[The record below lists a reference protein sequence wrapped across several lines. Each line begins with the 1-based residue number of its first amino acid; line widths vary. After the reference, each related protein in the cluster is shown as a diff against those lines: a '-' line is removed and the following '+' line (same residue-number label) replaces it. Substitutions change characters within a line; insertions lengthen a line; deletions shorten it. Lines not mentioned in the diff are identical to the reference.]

1 MKRMDLPIGK
11 IERGQ
16 NGMEVYNSKEQAED
30 IEYLKIAVKNLEKT
44 VEEQNERINSMEKNC
59 DEFYKNIEELES
71 LIEELEPHISEVEY
85 PKER

>member
-1 MKRMDLPIGK
+1 MDLPIGK

-44 VEEQNERINSMEKNC
+44 VEEQNQRIKFMEKNC
-59 DEFYKNIEELES
+59 DTFFESIEELES
-71 LIEELEPHISEVEY
+71 LLNDIELGENEY
-85 PKER
+85 PKGK

>member
-1 MKRMDLPIGK
+1 MDLPIGK

-44 VEEQNERINSMEKNC
+44 VEEQNQRIKFMEKNC
-59 DEFYKNIEELES
+59 DTFFESIEELES
-71 LIEELEPHISEVEY
+71 LLNEIELGEKEY
-85 PKER
+85 PK

>member
-30 IEYLKIAVKNLEKT
+30 IEYLKRAVKNLEKT
-44 VEEQNERINSMEKNC
+44 VEEQNQRIKFMEKNC
-59 DEFYKNIEELES
+59 DTFFESIEELES
-71 LIEELEPHISEVEY
+71 LLNEIELGEKEY
-85 PKER
+85 PK

>member
-1 MKRMDLPIGK
+1 MDLPIGK

-44 VEEQNERINSMEKNC
+44 VEEQNQRINSMEKNC
-59 DEFYKNIEELES
+59 DTFFESIEELES
-71 LIEELEPHISEVEY
+71 LLNEIELGEKEY
-85 PKER
+85 PK